1 MSVKLAKV
9 GSAVV
14 RPGSISRGKLR
25 VATYPDGREAFL
37 QVDVVAGRR
46 SGPTVLILTGAH
58 GDEIN
63 GPEAVSRLRPELTPA
78 NVRGT
83 VIIFPLV
90 NPWGFAERVRNVPID
105 GRDLNRCYPGS
116 ANGSFSFQVA
126 NAILK
131 VAMHAAVVIDVH
143 DAGTRMVLWPHPRV
157 HSEPKNDP
165 TLELGRAFGSEIIM
179 TRQAEPGMLAG
190 EARALYGTTVV
201 SVEVGGA
208 MHVLEEFQTRALR
221 GLRNL
226 LRAVGSLQGKLM
238 LPRNQYILHERRGV
252 PAELSGIQTTWV
264 ELGEVVRKGQPL
276 YRIQDPR
283 TGRTVVRTSKSCGVV
298 ISKNIIGRVDRGE
311 NAISL
316 LRFESCTAD
325 AEMSGAVIH
334 NRAGE
339 YVTIDPTRA
348 AWKHAHPH
356 LIS

>member
-1 MSVKLAKV
+1 MSAKLVKV

-14 RPGSISRGKLR
+14 RPGSVSRGKLR

-37 QVDVVAGRR
+37 SLEVIAGRR
-46 SGPTVLILTGAH
+46 SGPTVVILTGAH

-63 GPEAVSRLRPELTPA
+63 GPEAISRLRPELTPT

-90 NPWGFAERVRNVPID
+90 NPWGFVERKRNVPID

-126 NAILK
+126 YSILQ
-131 VAMHAAVVIDVH
+131 VAMRASVVIDVH

-157 HSEPKNDP
+157 HSEPKSDP
-165 TLELGRAFGSEIIM
+165 TLELGRAFGSEIIV

-208 MHVLEEFQTRALR
+208 MQVLEEFQTRALR

-226 LRAVGSLQGKLM
+226 LRAVGSLQGKLT

-264 ELGEVVRKGQPL
+264 QLGEVVRKGQPL

-283 TGRTVVRTSKSCGVV
+283 TGRSLVRTSKSCGVV
-298 ISKNIIGRVDRGE
+298 ISKNILGRVDRGE

-316 LRFESCTAD
+316 LRFESCSAD
-325 AEMSGAVIH
+325 AQMSGAVIH
-334 NRAGE
+334 NRAGK
-339 YVTIDPTRA
+339 YVTIEQA
-348 AWKHAHPH
+348 AWEHAHPH
-356 LIS
+356 LI